1 MMEFFLSKVWLFV
14 CGIAV
19 TGVLLM
25 AFSGMDHSVIDD
37 EAQRRVVQLA
47 EVLDSV
53 SDSPANVQLT
63 MTVADYVPDG
73 SSSVLISKGYVCFD
87 SGTER
92 KYAVLHSAIVLAGRN
107 GTVVENLTLVHGD
120 ILLVHKDPAHRGVIH
135 VQVAKERTVSLTA
148 WTNRSQSFLLV

>member
-25 AFSGMDHSVIDD
+25 AFSGMDHSVTDQ
-37 EAQRRVVQLA
+37 ESQRRVVQLA

-53 SDSPANVQLT
+53 SDTPANVQISV
-63 MTVADYVPDG
+63 TVADYLPQG
-73 SSSVLISKGYVCFD
+73 SSSVSISKGYVCLD

-92 KYAVLHSAIVLAGRN
+92 KCAGLHSSFVLAGIN
-107 GTVVENLTLVHGD
+107 GTEVDSLILFHGD
-120 ILLVHKDPAHRGVIH
+120 ILLVHKDPAKKGVVQ
-135 VQVAKERTVSLTA
+135 VQVAKERTISLTA
-148 WTNRSQSFLLV
+148 

>member
-25 AFSGMDHSVIDD
+25 AFSGLDHSVTDD
-37 EAQRRVVQLA
+37 ELQRRVVQLA

-53 SDSPANVQLT
+53 SDAPANVQ
-63 MTVADYVPDG
+63 MTIAVADYVPEG
-73 SSSVLISKGYVCFD
+73 SSSVLITKGYVCLD

-92 KYAVLHSAIVLAGRN
+92 SYASLHSAFVLAGRN
-107 GTVVENLTLVHGD
+107 GTGLDNLTLFHGD
-120 ILLVHKDPAHRGVIH
+120 ILLLHRDPANKGVVQ
-135 VQVAKERTVSLTA
+135 VQVAKERTISLTA
-148 WTNRSQSFLLV
+148 